1 MLKVAKLSTTELE
14 KSLLVSFEEMNT
26 DSTADKSLS
35 RTAMQSATQSKAPTN
50 KKKKIISS
58 SKPNTSTY
66 VRCSGQ
72 KKTVTETQHAEE
84 PVATVDTTQS
94 LEASES
100 AEEVANQPKPTTAKK
115 DLQHPAHGSQTL
127 KVPDLHSASRVTESQ
142 NKKNPKVLTFEG
154 TKSSP
159 LVFLGHRTSDPS
171 LYYKFTF
178 STNHLM
184 LEHETKVN
192 EYVEDPL
199 ATNSRIQS
207 LGNVDLDQLMKEQK
221 DDDVEITFMG
231 AMALDQVMD
240 DDDEAGSD
248 RELSVVNEVDANNLI
263 NKVVT
268 EINTEDTTK
277 IISDAS
283 NTEALGA
290 IRRFKEIQITKAHG
304 SDPLGH
310 LPRRMDIL
318 VAQIQN
324 MTKSLLDTFNE
335 KMNSAAST
343 ALKLVSDALAQQ
355 LPDLLTVTLKHNLPQ
370 MITNSMIDTLH
381 GFNWRIRNAIK
392 DEMHAVLK
400 TSVLKSM
407 YKEFNALNKLDTSRF
422 VMLEKRVHQ
431 SVHKHVRVKISMI
444 DGPLRQLEAKMDKTS
459 ADMTELVGLLSRVV
473 KLIDTSAPHTS
484 ATVKGEKESQSQPDN
499 NSNDS
504 IPTFEV
510 PAPAQRQPKSADAS
524 DDQTSLA
531 LVVHPTAEIHEELP
545 RKRIKVVMEIPTIT
559 TLVLLNSIRPT
570 IFDSMHYDQFIAN
583 LFGSCLSQY
592 TLINP
597 LKMDDKEK
605 GISQSTN
612 DDALKKI
619 MSFMKE
625 GLSAPS
631 LSSLKY
637 FRIAE
642 EGPMTIK
649 EVDSETACKMYD
661 ELIWVIESRHD
672 VVEARKIVE
681 KNLDGLGMD

>member
-1 MLKVAKLSTTELE
+1 MARTAENQIFAIKNSPTLKGHFISHMLKVAKLSTTELE

-35 RTAMQSATQSKAPTN
+35 RTAMQ
-50 KKKKIISS
+50 
-58 SKPNTSTY
+58 
-66 VRCSGQ
+66 CSGQ

-100 AEEVANQPKPTTAKK
+100 AEEVANQPKPTTINAKEV
-115 DLQHPAHGSQTL
+115 DS
-127 KVPDLHSASRVTESQ
+127 
-142 NKKNPKVLTFEG
+142 
-154 TKSSP
+154 
-159 LVFLGHRTSDPS
+159 
-171 LYYKFTF
+171 
-178 STNHLM
+178 
-184 LEHETKVN
+184 
-192 EYVEDPL
+192 
-199 ATNSRIQS
+199 
-207 LGNVDLDQLMKEQK
+207 DLDSMP
-221 DDDVEITFMG
+221 DYEIMSISG
-231 AMALDQVMD
+231 D
-240 DDDEAGSD
+240 DDDEASSD
-248 RELSVVNEVDANNLI
+248 RELFVVNEVDANNLI

-324 MTKSLLDTFNE
+324 LTKSLLDTFNE

-431 SVHKHVRVKISMI
+431 SVHKHVRVKMSMI
-444 DGPLRQLEAKMDKTS
+444 DGPLRLLEAKMDKTS
-459 ADMTELVGLLSRVV
+459 ADMTVLVGLLSRVV
-473 KLIDTSAPHTS
+473 KLIDYIQHTRPS
-484 ATVKGEKESQSQPDN
+484 
-499 NSNDS
+499 
-504 IPTFEV
+504 
-510 PAPAQRQPKSADAS
+510 PAPSSTAVQNLLLTSINQRSYAS

-545 RKRIKVVMEIPTIT
+545 RKRIKVVMEIPTIP

-570 IFDSMHYDQFIAN
+570 IFDSIHYDQFIAN
-583 LFGSCLSQY
+583 LFGY
-592 TLINP
+592 AI
-597 LKMDDKEK
+597 
-605 GISQSTN
+605 QST
-612 DDALKKI
+612 L
-619 MSFMKE
+619 
-625 GLSAPS
+625 
-631 LSSLKY
+631 
-637 FRIAE
+637 
-642 EGPMTIK
+642 
-649 EVDSETACKMYD
+649 
-661 ELIWVIESRHD
+661 
-672 VVEARKIVE
+672 
-681 KNLDGLGMD
+681 